1 MPGEKLDDALSA
13 ARQLAGVGIGSLVT
27 RLGESLTG
35 ETRPDE
41 VCDHYLGAYD
51 QIRRESL
58 PTVVSVKPSQLG
70 LDSSY
75 EMCLARL
82 LRLAQRAVETGSQLW
97 IDMEDSAYVDRTL
110 ALYRQ
115 VACPRTNWR
124 CHSQYCAG
132 RRRTSRGLE
141 PAADDP
147 PREGRL
153 AEPPDLAYPAKRD
166 VDAQYLA
173 NAVRLL
179 AAARLG
185 QVAPIFGTHDMSL
198 VRQIVARASALE
210 LSRGAFEVHMLYGI
224 RASDQRALAAEGH
237 VVRCLISYGEQWFPW
252 YMRRLAERPANVVR
266 DAKHAHEVTADHRTS
281 KRSSWSSAPSIVLS
295 STRQAPGVFT
305 V

>member
-1 MPGEKLDDALSA
+1 MPGEQLDDALSA

-58 PTVVSVKPSQLG
+58 PTVVSVKPTQLG
-70 LDSSY
+70 LDRSY

-82 LRLAQRAVETGSQLW
+82 LRLGRRAVETGSQLW

-115 VACPRTNWR
+115 VRSLHEPVGVAI
-124 CHSQYCAG
+124 QAYL
-132 RRRTSRGLE
+132 RRSPQDIEGLLNLR
-141 PAADDP
+141 PMI
-147 PREGRL
+147 RL
-153 AEPPDLAYPAKRD
+153 VKGAYAEPPDLAYPAKRD

-173 NAVRLL
+173 NAFRLL

-185 QVAPIFGTHDMSL
+185 QVSPIFGTHDMSL
-198 VRQIVARASALE
+198 VRQIVAHASALE
-210 LSRGAFEVHMLYGI
+210 LSRSAFEVHMLYGI

-252 YMRRLAERPANVVR
+252 YMRRLAERPANVWFVM
-266 DAKHAHEVTADHRTS
+266 
-281 KRSSWSSAPSIVLS
+281 RSM
-295 STRQAPGVFT
+295 FMK
-305 V
+305 